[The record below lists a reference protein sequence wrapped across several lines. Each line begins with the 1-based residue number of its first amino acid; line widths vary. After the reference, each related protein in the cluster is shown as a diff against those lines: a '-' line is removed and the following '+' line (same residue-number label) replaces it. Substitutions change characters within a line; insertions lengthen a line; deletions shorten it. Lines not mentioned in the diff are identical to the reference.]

1 MISFGL
7 IVLRV
12 IIYDFST
19 LMIILVIPFTITHP
33 IPHVLLILSQLSP
46 LSYHWSSDKERMNP
60 RLVPDQETD

>member
-19 LMIILVIPFTITHP
+19 LMIILVIPFTITHSP
-33 IPHVLLILSQLSP
+33 RALDSVTAFALILSL
-46 LSYHWSSDKERMNP
+46 E
-60 RLVPDQETD
+60 